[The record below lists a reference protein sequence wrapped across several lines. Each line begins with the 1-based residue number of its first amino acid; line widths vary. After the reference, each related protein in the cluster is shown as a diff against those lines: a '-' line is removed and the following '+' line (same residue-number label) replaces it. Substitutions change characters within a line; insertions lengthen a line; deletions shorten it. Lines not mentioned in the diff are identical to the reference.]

1 MGRVA
6 NVFLSAHQCVL
17 ISHVFGYVEIS
28 EIVKPI
34 DMTAIGQETLPITPK
49 SNF

>member
-1 MGRVA
+1 M
-6 NVFLSAHQCVL
+6 FLSAHQCVL
-17 ISHVFGYVEIS
+17 ISHVFSYVEIS

-34 DMTAIGQETLPITPK
+34 DMTDIGHETLSITPK